1 MDRRQLKTKQSI
13 LSAFSQL
20 LSYKNYSKITV
31 QDIIDEA
38 NIGRSTFYSHFETK
52 DALLKSICEEIFEH
66 VFSDNLDSE
75 KTHDFSYS
83 NGDIHSMIT
92 HILYHLKDN
101 KNNIIGILKGE
112 SSEMFI
118 FFFKQYL
125 NERIISKILISQN
138 KQNSILP
145 FDFLTN
151 HISGSFVEMV
161 HWWITNDMK
170 QKPEDL
176 SFMFMS
182 VISPIFKG

>member
-13 LSAFSQL
+13 LSSFSQL
-20 LSYKNYSKITV
+20 LSHKSYSKITV

-38 NIGRSTFYSHFETK
+38 NIGRSTFYSHFDTK

-83 NGDIHSMIT
+83 NGEIYSMIT
-92 HILYHLKDN
+92 HILHHLKDN

-118 FFFKQYL
+118 YFFKQYL
-125 NERIISKILISQN
+125 NDRIISKILISQN
-138 KQNSILP
+138 NQNKNLP

-161 HWWITNDMK
+161 HWWITNDMR

-176 SFMFMS
+176 SFLFMS
-182 VISPIFKG
+182 VISPIFKD